1 MKKLGTNHAN
11 QRPEMTPIED
21 WPIFGGPRTYR
32 MSLQEEIEKRLNS
45 WKGESYDS
53 ATHQQIKALEASPDD
68 LADSF
73 YKDLEFGT
81 GGLRGLMGVGP
92 NRMNKYTV
100 GAATQGLAN
109 YLLSQG
115 QDISVAI
122 AFDSRNK
129 SDYFAQ
135 VAADVLSANGI
146 SVYKYSALR
155 PTPLLSFTV
164 RALNC
169 TAGIVITASH
179 NPKEYNGYKVYWKD
193 GGQLVPPHDDGIISE
208 VREVID
214 PSMVNQGANPSIIHE
229 VPGHVETGYYAM
241 LQSLHQ
247 LPVNHAGKKSLRIL
261 YTSLHGTGITMV
273 PQALED
279 AGFTQVHILESQA
292 NADGDFPTVKSPNPE
307 ERSAMTMA
315 IAEAERMQADVIL
328 GTDPDADRVGMG
340 IRNAKGEIELLNGNQ
355 AAALMIYFILQAMKA
370 KGESFKD
377 RFIAKTIVT
386 SELLKEIADKQG
398 VTCYDTLTGFK
409 YIAELIKEKEGKER
423 FIAGGEESY
432 GYLVGDEVRD
442 KDAVMSTVMLCEMAA
457 WAIEKAGSVKN
468 MLFQLYDEVAM
479 YRESLISITKKGISG
494 AQEIQ
499 DIMTTYREETPE
511 FIAGVKVLETADYGS
526 GIHRNIETG
535 KTKEISLPS
544 SNVFQLW
551 LEDGT
556 KITARPSGTEPK
568 IKYYISVKSEQE
580 KGSGDER
587 WEALGQRIAKVEKA
601 LGL

>member
-1 MKKLGTNHAN
+1 
-11 QRPEMTPIED
+11 
-21 WPIFGGPRTYR
+21 
-32 MSLQEEIEKRLNS
+32 MSLQEEIEKRLNA
-45 WKGESYDS
+45 WKGEGYDQE
-53 ATHQQIKALEASPDD
+53 TKEQIKSLEASPDE
-68 LADSF
+68 LADAF

-92 NRMNKYTV
+92 NRMNRYTV

-109 YLLSQG
+109 YLLKQG
-115 QDISVAI
+115 GDNSVAI

-135 VAADVLSANGI
+135 VVADVLSANGI
-146 SVYKYSALR
+146 TVYKYPELR
-155 PTPLLSFTV
+155 PTPLLSYTV
-164 RALNC
+164 RQLKC

-179 NPKEYNGYKVYWKD
+179 NPKEYNGYKVYWND
-193 GGQLVPPHDDGIISE
+193 GGQLVPPHDKGIIAE
-208 VREVID
+208 VRKVSD
-214 PSMVNQGANPSIIHE
+214 PSMVKKEAKPSLIHE
-229 VPGHVETGYYAM
+229 VPASVEEAYYQM
-241 LQSLHQ
+241 LDGLLQ
-247 LPVNHAGKKSLRIL
+247 LPKDYPGKKSLRIL
-261 YTSLHGTGITMV
+261 YTSLHGTGITMI
-273 PQALED
+273 PQALKD
-279 AGFTQVHILESQA
+279 AGFDQVHILDSQA
-292 NADGDFPTVKSPNPE
+292 EADGNFPTVKSPNPE

-315 IAEAERMQADVIL
+315 IAEADKVKADVIL
-328 GTDPDADRVGMG
+328 GTDPDTDRVGMG

-355 AAALMIYFILQAMKA
+355 AAALMIYFILNAMKA
-370 KGESFKD
+370 KGQSFED

-386 SELLKEIADKQG
+386 SELLKEIADREG

-442 KDAVMSTVMLCEMAA
+442 KDAVLSTVMLCEMAA
-457 WAIEKAGSVKN
+457 WSIEKAGSVRK
-468 MLFQLYDEVAM
+468 MLFQLYNEVAM

-499 DIMTTYREETPE
+499 DIMTAYREETPE
-511 FIAGVKVLETADYGS
+511 SIADIKVLETADYKAGTRKNIHS
-526 GIHRNIETG
+526 GENKAIP
-535 KTKEISLPS
+535 LPN
-544 SNVFQLW
+544 SNVFQIW

-568 IKYYISVKSEQE
+568 IKYYISVRSEDKSMSSE
-580 KGSGDER
+580 ER
-587 WEALGQRIAKVEKA
+587 WEALGQRISKIEKA